1 MYQSMLSSANTMNQI
16 QHKLDSISHNLANSN
31 RTGYKSRET
40 TFSDLLFQEVNNQWY
55 PENQAGRLSPNG
67 LRVGTGAKVAQ
78 TALRLDQGA
87 VHQTG
92 RALDFAITEED
103 YFFQVEGPDGDIRY
117 SRDGAFYL
125 TEDPDNPGGWT
136 LVNSHGEF
144 LIGAE
149 ERFDIPAGARDFTL
163 LADGTLQATLP
174 NGEDVIVG
182 EFELVRITK
191 PQLLEALEGGNSFRF
206 PDLAEL
212 GLAEADVLEY
222 VEADDRLVMQEALEQ
237 SNVDLTKEMTDMLE
251 AQRHYALQARALSQ
265 GDQMM
270 GLINSVRS

>member
-1 MYQSMLSSANTMNQI
+1 MYQSMLTSANTMNQI
-16 QHKLDSISHNLANSN
+16 QHRLDSISHNIANSN

-40 TFSDLLFQEVNNQWY
+40 TFSELLFQEVNNQWF
-55 PENQAGRLSPNG
+55 PQNEAGRLSPNG

-87 VHQTG
+87 LQETG
-92 RALDFAITEED
+92 RPLDFAITEED

-144 LIGAE
+144 LLGVGG
-149 ERFDIPAGARDFTL
+149 RFDIPAGARDFQL
-163 LADGTLQATLP
+163 LPNGSLQATLP
-174 NGEDVIVG
+174 TGEEIIVG

-206 PDLAEL
+206 PDLAAL

-222 VEADDRLVMQEALEQ
+222 VAGTDPLIMQEVLEQ
-237 SNVDLTKEMTDMLE
+237 SNVDMVKEMTDMLE
-251 AQRHYALQARALSQ
+251 AQRHYAMQARALSQ

-270 GLINSVRS
+270 GLINSIRS